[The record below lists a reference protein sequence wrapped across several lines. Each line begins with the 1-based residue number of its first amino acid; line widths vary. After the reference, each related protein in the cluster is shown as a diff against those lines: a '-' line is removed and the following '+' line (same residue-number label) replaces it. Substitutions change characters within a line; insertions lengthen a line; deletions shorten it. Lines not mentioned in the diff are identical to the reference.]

1 MKKGKKEIYV
11 VRFLNNQL
19 GHSDIIHHGFEDT
32 SGLPPPFNP
41 LYS

>member
-1 MKKGKKEIYV
+1 MNKEKKENYI
-11 VRFLNNQL
+11 VRFHNHQL

-32 SGLPPPFNP
+32 SGLPPLFNP